1 MFKPKFDNLWG
12 TGQSTIDGILR
23 ATADLIAGKIFVVAG
38 YGHCGRGVALRAK
51 GLGARRVI
59 ICEINPHRA
68 LTAALEG
75 MEVMPMSEAAEVGD
89 IFVTATGCKNVINAE
104 HMKKMKSGA
113 VMCNTGHF
121 NVEIN
126 IPDLEKISV
135 SKREIR
141 PLVDEYTLEDGR
153 KIYLLAQGRLVNL
166 ACAEGHPSEVMD
178 MSFSDQAL
186 AVEWIVKNK
195 DKLSGM
201 GSVVLD
207 IPEEID
213 RTVAELKCKAM
224 GLRLDV
230 LTPEQEA
237 YLSGWAEGT

>member
-1 MFKPKFDNLWG
+1 MPKFDNLWG

-23 ATADLIAGKIFVVAG
+23 ATADLIAGKNFVVIG
-38 YGHCGRGVALRAK
+38 FGHCGRGVALRAK

-59 ICEINPHRA
+59 ICEVNPHRA

-75 MEVMPMSEAAEVGD
+75 FDVLPMIEAAEVGD
-89 IFVTATGCKNVINAE
+89 IFVTATGNISAIRAE
-104 HMKKMKSGA
+104 HMEKMRSG
-113 VMCNTGHF
+113 VTLCNTGHF

-126 IPDLEKISV
+126 IPDLERLSV
-135 SKREIR
+135 GKRELR
-141 PLVDEYTLEDGR
+141 PLVDEYTLKDGR

-178 MSFSDQAL
+178 MSFSDQVL

-195 DKLSGM
+195 EPLSKM

-207 IPEEID
+207 IPKEID
-213 RTVAELKCKAM
+213 KTVAQLKCKAM
-224 GLRLDV
+224 NLKLDV

-237 YLSGWAEGT
+237 YLSGWTEGTV